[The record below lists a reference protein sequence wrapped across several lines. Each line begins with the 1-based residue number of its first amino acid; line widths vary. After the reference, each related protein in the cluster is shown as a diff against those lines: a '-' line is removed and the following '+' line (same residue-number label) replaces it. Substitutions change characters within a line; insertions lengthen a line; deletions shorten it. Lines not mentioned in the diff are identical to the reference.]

1 MQKKGVVYRLTM
13 IAGFG
18 FIASQTLGEI
28 GYYRFLKKDRDD
40 EIKEEKEDI
49 KKMAKFHSMT
59 LEEQEEE
66 REEQVKKDADAA
78 K

>member
-13 IAGFG
+13 VAGFG

-28 GYYRFLKKDRDD
+28 GYYRFVKKDRDD

-49 KKMAKFHSMT
+49 KKMAKF
-59 LEEQEEE
+59 
-66 REEQVKKDADAA
+66 
-78 K
+78 

>member
-40 EIKEEKEDI
+40 EIKEEKEN
-49 KKMAKFHSMT
+49 KQKMAKFHSMN
-59 LEEQEEE
+59 LEEQEAETE
-66 REEQVKKDADAA
+66 D
-78 K
+78 